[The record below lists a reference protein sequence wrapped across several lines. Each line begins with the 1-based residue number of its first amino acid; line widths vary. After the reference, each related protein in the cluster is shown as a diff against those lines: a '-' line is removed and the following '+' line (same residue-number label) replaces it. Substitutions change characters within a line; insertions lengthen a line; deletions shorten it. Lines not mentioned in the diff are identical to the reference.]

1 MLDGYSAPTT
11 HLEIRWCLLK
21 LCEVLI
27 KPSEEPL
34 PKIKL
39 KMPSALRLSSTTT
52 PASAD
57 LPLST
62 TGPAALPKI
71 KLGSVDVARPEAT
84 AELQPAV
91 SQPIKLVL
99 GNKKIKLSKEQR
111 SGMSLQDLKVCQN
124 LLQKLQAT
132 KKADLF
138 RRPVDPIND
147 GAPS

>member
-1 MLDGYSAPTT
+1 M
-11 HLEIRWCLLK
+11 
-21 LCEVLI
+21 CEVLI

-39 KMPSALRLSSTTT
+39 KMPSILRLSSTTN
-52 PASAD
+52 PASSD
-57 LPLST
+57 LPLPT
-62 TGPAALPKI
+62 VGAPTLPKI
-71 KLGSVDVARPEAT
+71 KLGAIDSSR
-84 AELQPAV
+84 AETTGEVQSAV

-124 LLQKLQAT
+124 LLQKLTAT

-147 GAPS
+147 GAPSYVSKGPIRSSELISRLLF

>member
-1 MLDGYSAPTT
+1 M
-11 HLEIRWCLLK
+11 
-21 LCEVLI
+21 LI

-39 KMPSALRLSSTTT
+39 KMPSLLRLSSTTT
-52 PASAD
+52 LASTD

-62 TGPAALPKI
+62 SAPSALPKI
-71 KLGSVDVARPEAT
+71 KLGSTDVVRREASVDPQA
-84 AELQPAV
+84 AV

-99 GNKKIKLSKEQR
+99 GNKKIKLSKEQK

-124 LLQKLQAT
+124 LLQKLTAT

-138 RRPVDPIND
+138 RRPVDPIRD